1 MILRLAN
8 DPNEAVRDII
18 IKMGLFE
25 LTYSSEQYND
35 AVLDGLLVR
44 ATHEQMELINRIRE
58 KNRLA
63 VQ

>member
-1 MILRLAN
+1 
-8 DPNEAVRDII
+8 
-18 IKMGLFE
+18 MGLFE

-58 KNRLA
+58 KIDLRFSK
-63 VQ
+63 QHR